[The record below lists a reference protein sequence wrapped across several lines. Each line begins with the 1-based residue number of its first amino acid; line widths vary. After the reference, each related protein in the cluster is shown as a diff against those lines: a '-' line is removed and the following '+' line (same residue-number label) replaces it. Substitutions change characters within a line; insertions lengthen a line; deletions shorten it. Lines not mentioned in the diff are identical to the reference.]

1 MLFLRP
7 LSPLGA
13 AVAGACVLGW
23 AIATPAQVV
32 PNPNDAQTQVNQQV
46 QGFEITGGTPSADG
60 QNLFH
65 SFSQFDVPVDHQATF
80 VVGDGVNTV
89 LGRITSGAASIIDGQ
104 VWVTGT
110 DTNLILMNP
119 AGVLLGPESS
129 VSVPGSF
136 TVTTASGAQ
145 FGEHWWNAIGTNN
158 YAQLTGTPQG
168 FGFTAL
174 QPGAIV
180 SSGTIVAGGDV
191 LLAGGVTAVTGTI
204 STPGTIAIASLSG
217 NQQLTLQSPG
227 SPLSFEITSLSPLT
241 RPNELPFQPL
251 DLPALLTGAGNTGAT
266 GLVANGD
273 GSVTL
278 LARNTPFDPQPGTT
292 VVTGRL
298 TGGAGVQ
305 LLGDRVIDGRSR
317 NLMDECDPAIEMCP
331 PDGGNSGPEG
341 GEGEME
347 EPGGEMQD
355 PMAPQDDPDMVP
367 PEEPDTPPEEE
378 MTPPD
383 GPEMGFFDGEMEFP
397 DGEDG
402 PPPDD
407 EMMPP
412 EGPGQAFPEGEM
424 DASDEEEDLP
434 PLADDGMFP
443 ERMGEEGPMARDI
456 PPELQGEDGLE
467 RIDSEVLDRLPGDGE
482 EPRTLVRAIA
492 GAEGDFDE
500 SLSGP
505 GDNVTDGY
513 GFEERG
519 DPSGLDGGRFEG
531 GRFEGL
537 APEDNVLA
545 LEGPA
550 LEGLGAEE
558 FDGPGGLDP
567 GGFDPEGLSA
577 EGFDG
582 AGDFDS
588 EGLGAGEFDG
598 PDSFDPEGLGPEEFD
613 GPDGEEFGEPGDR
626 PFGPEGEWDGEGPP
640 RDEGAIAL
648 QNSGIAPYQ
657 LDALNHGDWQLDGDA
672 SSAFGLGEFDSGID
686 FVEQAWDRQ
695 FNGYGL
701 DQTAVDTLSTS
712 SIRDNLTVIAD
723 QTGERSALVYIML
736 QPTGLETVMVGPEG
750 SPIFRRVRG
759 INRET
764 VLRTA
769 FQFREAI
776 TNPVLRRSTAYKRS
790 AQQLYGW
797 IIEPLREELQAQNIS
812 TLLFAPDAGLR
823 SLPFAALHDGDEFL
837 VEQFSIGVTPSIN
850 LTDTDYVDLRAAP
863 VLAMGA
869 SEFTGGLS
877 PLPAVPLELQSIATS
892 ERPSQV
898 LLNDEFTV
906 DQLRT
911 LRDRNPTPILHLATH
926 GEFQTGTLDNSFIQF
941 WGDERLTLDRLRDL
955 QLNNPPVELLIL
967 SACRTAVG
975 DPNAELGFA
984 GVSVHAGVKSTLA
997 SVWYVADAGTLA
1009 LMSQFYNALGDAPTK
1024 SQSLRQAQLAL
1035 LRGEVRLEAGVLS
1048 TRGQRS
1054 INLPDASIQAFGDT
1068 TDLSHPYYWSGFTII
1083 GSPW

>member
-1 MLFLRP
+1 
-7 LSPLGA
+7 
-13 AVAGACVLGW
+13 
-23 AIATPAQVV
+23 
-32 PNPNDAQTQVNQQV
+32 
-46 QGFEITGGTPSADG
+46 
-60 QNLFH
+60 
-65 SFSQFDVPVDHQATF
+65 
-80 VVGDGVNTV
+80 
-89 LGRITSGAASIIDGQ
+89 
-104 VWVTGT
+104 
-110 DTNLILMNP
+110 
-119 AGVLLGPESS
+119 
-129 VSVPGSF
+129 
-136 TVTTASGAQ
+136 
-145 FGEHWWNAIGTNN
+145 
-158 YAQLTGTPQG
+158 
-168 FGFTAL
+168 
-174 QPGAIV
+174 
-180 SSGTIVAGGDV
+180 
-191 LLAGGVTAVTGTI
+191 
-204 STPGTIAIASLSG
+204 
-217 NQQLTLQSPG
+217 
-227 SPLSFEITSLSPLT
+227 
-241 RPNELPFQPL
+241 
-251 DLPALLTGAGNTGAT
+251 
-266 GLVANGD
+266 
-273 GSVTL
+273 
-278 LARNTPFDPQPGTT
+278 
-292 VVTGRL
+292 
-298 TGGAGVQ
+298 
-305 LLGDRVIDGRSR
+305 
-317 NLMDECDPAIEMCP
+317 
-331 PDGGNSGPEG
+331 
-341 GEGEME
+341 
-347 EPGGEMQD
+347 
-355 PMAPQDDPDMVP
+355 
-367 PEEPDTPPEEE
+367 
-378 MTPPD
+378 
-383 GPEMGFFDGEMEFP
+383 
-397 DGEDG
+397 
-402 PPPDD
+402 
-407 EMMPP
+407 
-412 EGPGQAFPEGEM
+412 
-424 DASDEEEDLP
+424 
-434 PLADDGMFP
+434 
-443 ERMGEEGPMARDI
+443 PMARDI

-500 SLSGP
+500 SLSAP

-513 GFEERG
+513 GFEEGG

-545 LEGPA
+545 LDGPA

-582 AGDFDS
+582 PGDFDS

-598 PDSFDPEGLGPEEFD
+598 PDDFDPEGLGPGEFDGPDSFDPEGLGAEEFD
-613 GPDGEEFGEPGDR
+613 GPDGFDPEGLGPGEFDGPEGIESDELADR

-648 QNSGIAPYQ
+648 QNSNIGQNQ
-657 LDALNHGDWQLDGDA
+657 LYALNQSDWQLGA
-672 SSAFGLGEFDSGID
+672 ESSSAFGLGEFDSGID

-695 FNGYGL
+695 FDGHGL
-701 DQTAVDTLSTS
+701 DQTAVGTLSTG

-797 IIEPLREELQAQNIS
+797 IIEPLREELKAQNIS

-823 SLPFAALHDGDEFL
+823 SLPFAALHDGEEFL
-837 VEQFSIGVTPSIN
+837 IEQFSIGVTPSIN
-850 LTDTDYVDLRAAP
+850 LTNTDYVDLRAAP

-877 PLPAVPLELQSIATS
+877 PLPAVPLELASIATS

-926 GEFQTGTLDNSFIQF
+926 GEFQTGALDNSFIQF

-1009 LMSQFYNALGDAPTK
+1009 LMNQFYEALGDAPTK